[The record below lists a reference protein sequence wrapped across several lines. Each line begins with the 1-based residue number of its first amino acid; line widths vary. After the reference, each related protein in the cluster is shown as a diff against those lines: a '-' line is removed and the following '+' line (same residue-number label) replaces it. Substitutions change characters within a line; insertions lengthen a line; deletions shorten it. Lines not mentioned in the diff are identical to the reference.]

1 MFSARMCG
9 LGISHSLPV
18 LVAEETGWEC
28 HTRISRS
35 LASLQASREIASP
48 GGADE
53 LRACNG

>member
-1 MFSARMCG
+1 MCG